1 MKKQFNR
8 MRQLANQ
15 TVGRA
20 EKTEVLSD
28 DLLQIERRMELVRLV
43 SHNTH
48 KRLVTCLQGQL
59 GTDTEKRHK
68 KLPLTTLSQAMQEGG
83 GQLGEESLIGKMM
96 DVCGEAEN
104 KLATELM
111 QHELQIE
118 RDILDPLNQLAEVE
132 IPNIMKQRK
141 QLAKLVLDYDSAKTR
156 WFQAAKSN
164 NQAMAAKVDS
174 LKDEMDEALNKVEQC
189 KADYHRRSLAAL
201 EAAIPT
207 IQMQQ
212 DSWTEKPAFGT
223 ALEEHLKKSN
233 REIALPIEACVMML
247 LETGMKEEL
256 EEFYSDPHAVAGAL
270 KSYLREL
277 PEPLM
282 TFGLYD
288 EWLQASNVSDPDK
301 RLQALWVTCD
311 RLPKTHKA
319 NLRYLVK
326 FLAKLAQDSEVNKMT
341 PSNIAIVLGPN
352 LLWAK
357 TEGTLAE
364 MAAATSVHVVAIIE
378 PIIQHADWF
387 FPEEVDFN
395 VSGMF
400 AMPTHPATPDPE
412 PGLDRK
418 RPGSQAGQDG
428 DSHTPRKDRY
438 LSRPNLSLSLPLT
451 LPSRPKTLS
460 RQESRGPAVSAL
472 YVVADESIT
481 VTETPTE
488 DLPSPDFKAVPQ
500 SNVAPVTPVT
510 NTVNKQPEPAPRRA
524 NTVNRKQP
532 QLTSPTFQPPLPPLE
547 AWVATQPEP
556 QPQAPSPAVEVEQ
569 PGMGAVGSGA
579 AAGGGGGLGGGA
591 QVATVHPQ
599 IVTQLSAEESSPARE
614 LMSTPPPQ
622 RNGSAHLAVGTPH
635 SQGGSRGPSPH
646 MVRRGTKKP
655 APAPPKQAS
664 PFASNPSNTQ
674 TPSSSHY
681 PPISPRRHPSK
692 EALIHA
698 PSHPPPQPPQPHQA
712 QGEPEPSPPALPPLR
727 TLHLTMDSTP
737 TRCPP
742 TTPDLSLALLGQ
754 LQSHDPPAANDSGNG
769 LCSTAS
775 KIITDGGL
783 ILKGVGRA
791 LVPEVI
797 VDHQAESSAGQ
808 ERASTPDPPLDANI
822 QAESTALSVVPFPSR
837 PVANKKG
844 NYREANDEVDVDNV
858 PYMSLFF
865 QRADVVTYLPTIM
878 SSHSEAR
885 DLKVLHM
892 SMVKMVLALLK
903 MEMYLIRAPVPHG
916 GDGHADDDPRPRKVR
931 GHRISEYV
939 EGIVPR
945 DATGCVEHP
954 D

>member
-48 KRLVTCLQGQL
+48 KRLVSCLQGQL

-68 KLPLTTLSQAMQEGG
+68 KLPLTALSQAMQEGG
-83 GQLGEESLIGKMM
+83 GQLGDESLIGKMM
-96 DVCGEAEN
+96 DVCGEAESR
-104 KLATELM
+104 LATELM
-111 QHELQIE
+111 QHEVQIE

-132 IPNIMKQRK
+132 IPNILKQRK

-156 WFQAAKSN
+156 FYQASKSN
-164 NQAMAAKVDS
+164 NQAMAAKADS
-174 LKDEMDEALNKVEQC
+174 LKDEMDEALNKVEIC
-189 KADYHRRSLAAL
+189 KDQLSADMYNFASKEGEYARYYVMLLEAQAEYHRRSLAAL

-207 IQMQQ
+207 IQVQQ
-212 DSWTEKPAFGT
+212 DSWMEKPAFGT
-223 ALEEHLKKSN
+223 ALEEHLKRSN

-247 LETGMKEEL
+247 LETGMKEEGLFRIAAGASKLKKLKAALDCSTSQL

-288 EWLQASNVSDPDK
+288 EWLHASNVLDSDK

-311 RLPKTHKA
+311 RLPKSHKA

-412 PGLDRK
+412 PGMDRK
-418 RPGSQAGQDG
+418 RPGSLVGQDG
-428 DSHTPRKDRY
+428 DSHTPRKD
-438 LSRPNLSLSLPLT
+438 S
-451 LPSRPKTLS
+451 
-460 RQESRGPAVSAL
+460 
-472 YVVADESIT
+472 
-481 VTETPTE
+481 
-488 DLPSPDFKAVPQ
+488 
-500 SNVAPVTPVT
+500 
-510 NTVNKQPEPAPRRA
+510 TVNKQPEPTPRRA
-524 NTVNRKQP
+524 SAVNRKQP

-547 AWVATQPEP
+547 AWGATQPEP
-556 QPQAPSPAVEVEQ
+556 QPQASFPVAEAEQ
-569 PGMGAVGSGA
+569 PGLSGA
-579 AAGGGGGLGGGA
+579 GGGVGGGGGGGLGGGV
-591 QVATVHPQ
+591 QVATVQPQ
-599 IVTQLSAEESSPARE
+599 VVTQLSAEESSPARE

-622 RNGSAHLAVGTPH
+622 RNGSVHLSVGTPH

-646 MVRRGTKKP
+646 MVRRGTKKQ

-664 PFASNPSNTQ
+664 PFASQPSNTQ
-674 TPSSSHY
+674 TPGSPHH
-681 PPISPRRHPSK
+681 PPITPRRHPSK
-692 EALIHA
+692 DGPIHA

-712 QGEPEPSPPALPPLR
+712 QGESEPSPP
-727 TLHLTMDSTP
+727 STP
-737 TRCPP
+737 TPP
-742 TTPDLSLALLGQ
+742 DTPPHDGLHSNPLSYHSGSLPRPSRPAPRPRPRPSMPPPPQ
-754 LQSHDPPAANDSGNG
+754 PAANDNGNG
-769 LCSTAS
+769 LCSSAS

-783 ILKGVGRA
+783 VLKGIGRA
-791 LVPEVI
+791 LVPEVV
-797 VDHQAESSAGQ
+797 VDQQGESSAGQ
-808 ERASTPDPPLDANI
+808 EPAPTPDPYNET
-822 QAESTALSVVPFPSR
+822 EST
-837 PVANKKG
+837 
-844 NYREANDEVDVDNV
+844 
-858 PYMSLFF
+858 
-865 QRADVVTYLPTIM
+865 
-878 SSHSEAR
+878 
-885 DLKVLHM
+885 
-892 SMVKMVLALLK
+892 LL
-903 MEMYLIRAPVPHG
+903 
-916 GDGHADDDPRPRKVR
+916 
-931 GHRISEYV
+931 
-939 EGIVPR
+939 
-945 DATGCVEHP
+945 
-954 D
+954 

>member
-48 KRLVTCLQGQL
+48 KRLVSCLQSQL

-83 GQLGEESLIGKMM
+83 GQLGDESLIGKMM
-96 DVCGEAEN
+96 DVCGEAESR
-104 KLATELM
+104 LATELM
-111 QHELQIE
+111 QHEMMIE

-132 IPNIMKQRK
+132 IPNILKQRK
-141 QLAKLVLDYDSAKTR
+141 QLAKLVLDYDSARTR
-156 WFQAAKSN
+156 YYQAAKSN
-164 NQAMAAKVDS
+164 NQAMAAKADS
-174 LKDEMDEALNKVEQC
+174 LKDEMDEALNKVEIC
-189 KADYHRRSLAAL
+189 KDQLSADMYNFASKEGEYARYYVMLLEAQADYHRRSLAAL

-212 DSWTEKPAFGT
+212 DSWMEKPAFGT
-223 ALEEHLKKSN
+223 ALEEHLKRSN

-247 LETGMKEEL
+247 LETGMKEEGLFRIAAGASKLKKLKAALDCSTSQL

-282 TFGLYD
+282 TFGMYD

-311 RLPKTHKA
+311 CLPKTHKA

-387 FPEEVDFN
+387 FPEDVDFN

-400 AMPTHPATPDPE
+400 AMPSHPATPDPE

-418 RPGSQAGQDG
+418 RPGSLVGQDG
-428 DSHTPRKDRY
+428 DSHTPRKD
-438 LSRPNLSLSLPLT
+438 S
-451 LPSRPKTLS
+451 
-460 RQESRGPAVSAL
+460 
-472 YVVADESIT
+472 
-481 VTETPTE
+481 
-488 DLPSPDFKAVPQ
+488 
-500 SNVAPVTPVT
+500 
-510 NTVNKQPEPAPRRA
+510 TVNKQPEPTPRRA
-524 NTVNRKQP
+524 STVNRKQP

-547 AWVATQPEP
+547 AWVPTQPEP
-556 QPQAPSPAVEVEQ
+556 QPQAPSPAAEAEQ
-569 PGMGAVGSGA
+569 PGLSAVG
-579 AAGGGGGLGGGA
+579 AGVGGGGLGGGV
-591 QVATVHPQ
+591 QVATMHPKV
-599 IVTQLSAEESSPARE
+599 VTQLSAEESSPARE

-622 RNGSAHLAVGTPH
+622 RNGSVHLAVGTPH

-646 MVRRGTKKP
+646 MVRRGTKKQ

-664 PFASNPSNTQ
+664 PFALQPSNTQ
-674 TPSSSHY
+674 TPGSPHH
-681 PPISPRRHPSK
+681 PPITPRRHSSK
-692 EALIHA
+692 DSLIHA

-712 QGEPEPSPPALPPLR
+712 QGDPEPSPP
-727 TLHLTMDSTP
+727 STP
-737 TRCPP
+737 TPP
-742 TTPDLSLALLGQ
+742 DTPPHDGLHSNPLSSYHSGSLPRPSRPAPRPRPRPSMPPPPQ
-754 LQSHDPPAANDSGNG
+754 PAANDNGNG

-775 KIITDGGL
+775 KIITGTATTE
-783 ILKGVGRA
+783 ITRW
-791 LVPEVI
+791 
-797 VDHQAESSAGQ
+797 SSADTVFSI
-808 ERASTPDPPLDANI
+808 E
-822 QAESTALSVVPFPSR
+822 
-837 PVANKKG
+837 
-844 NYREANDEVDVDNV
+844 
-858 PYMSLFF
+858 
-865 QRADVVTYLPTIM
+865 
-878 SSHSEAR
+878 
-885 DLKVLHM
+885 
-892 SMVKMVLALLK
+892 
-903 MEMYLIRAPVPHG
+903 
-916 GDGHADDDPRPRKVR
+916 
-931 GHRISEYV
+931 
-939 EGIVPR
+939 
-945 DATGCVEHP
+945 
-954 D
+954 